1 MKNGATEQYFAEIVQ
16 SSINQWKAI
25 CWNWNQIPEFGSIVS
40 ISQHHLEYLAIVSG
54 IETGSGDPGRIPFPY
69 QKTFEQLE
77 REQPQIFEL
86 LQTTFDLV
94 PLGYLENQEPFNLLP
109 PRPPLIHSFVSFAP
123 HSSIKKLCALDRFLS
138 LLFSSE
144 VVLLQELVV
153 CLIRFLKKNEILT
166 EEILHEIFLQ
176 LSNSGLEYKK
186 LRMAINKVEQL
197 I

>member
-1 MKNGATEQYFAEIVQ
+1 MNNGATEQYFAEIVQ

-109 PRPPLIHSFVSFAP
+109 PRPPLIHS
-123 HSSIKKLCALDRFLS
+123 LDR
-138 LLFSSE
+138 
-144 VVLLQELVV
+144 
-153 CLIRFLKKNEILT
+153 
-166 EEILHEIFLQ
+166 
-176 LSNSGLEYKK
+176 
-186 LRMAINKVEQL
+186 
-197 I
+197 